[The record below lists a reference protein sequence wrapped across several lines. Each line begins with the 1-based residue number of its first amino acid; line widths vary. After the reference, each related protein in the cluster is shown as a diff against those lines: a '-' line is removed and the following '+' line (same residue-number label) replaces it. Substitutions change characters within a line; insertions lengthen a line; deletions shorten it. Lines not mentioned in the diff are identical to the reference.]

1 MLETTMKFRRLRTTF
16 AVALV
21 VLLLGLCLGDVVHA
35 AMPGDAP
42 MDCGTRLCEGPG
54 GCAPI
59 SSIVLQG
66 LPWATVPAAPIVEA
80 PNAPVR
86 VVFVVRPS
94 PPSRHQLL
102 PSAPRSPP
110 LA

>member
-1 MLETTMKFRRLRTTF
+1 MKVRLFRTAF
-16 AVALV
+16 ALALV
-21 VLLLGLCLGDVVHA
+21 VSLLAICLGDVVHA

-42 MDCGTRLCEGPG
+42 MDCGTRLCEGHG

-59 SSIVLQG
+59 GSIVLQG
-66 LPWATVPAAPIVEA
+66 LPWATVPAAPIVEV
-80 PNAPVR
+80 PSAPVR
-86 VVFVVRPS
+86 VAFVVQPS
-94 PPSRHQLL
+94 PPSRRQLL